1 MYSAYIGSSR
11 PKQSYRLVLN
21 KALYDCFKEKELVF
35 KILSETEFELRESH
49 LDDMKSHKIST
60 SKDYYRI
67 PFNSK
72 FHNIEEM
79 IGKYEVEKEGDIFIL
94 TKKSNSV

>member
-21 KALYDCFKEKELVF
+21 KALYEYFKGKELVF
-35 KILSETEFELRESH
+35 KIISETEFEWRESN
-49 LDDMKSHKIST
+49 LDDVKSHKIST

-72 FHNIEEM
+72 FVDVEEM
-79 IGKYEVEKEGDIFIL
+79 VGKYNAEKEGDIFIL
-94 TKKSNSV
+94 TKKDL